1 MKNNKGLRLVN
12 QYTYIDILNA
22 YLDCRKHKRT
32 KKSAIAYELA
42 FEYNLMFLLDKINSG
57 EYEVGPS
64 HVFAIDKPKPR
75 EIWAAEFQDRIVH
88 HLIYNDIGP
97 FFEKRFVEDSFSCIK
112 GRGTLAASK
121 RVEKFARKATENWSK
136 SAWVLQIDI
145 ANYFVSISKDILW
158 SIIEKTIGNHNT
170 LTEKLLKQIVFND
183 VISNYIINST
193 RYFDEIPKHKTLFKV
208 KSNYGLPVGNLT
220 SQLFANIYLDGL
232 DKYIKHELKIKY
244 YARYVDD
251 AVLISRNRDELVN
264 SIDKINQ
271 WLQDNRELHL
281 QPNKIRIALITDG
294 INFVGRIIKPFYT
307 TTRPMIVD
315 NAKRS
320 FKNLRNDP
328 LNAHYFTS
336 ANSYLGI
343 FKHSNTYNLRKRLY
357 NIIGLPTIIG
367 TDANYSKIF
376 YIY

>member
-1 MKNNKGLRLVN
+1 M
-12 QYTYIDILNA
+12 
-22 YLDCRKHKRT
+22 
-32 KKSAIAYELA
+32 
-42 FEYNLMFLLDKINSG
+42 
-57 EYEVGPS
+57 
-64 HVFAIDKPKPR
+64 
-75 EIWAAEFQDRIVH
+75 
-88 HLIYNDIGP
+88 
-97 FFEKRFVEDSFSCIK
+97 
-112 GRGTLAASK
+112 
-121 RVEKFARKATENWSK
+121 
-136 SAWVLQIDI
+136 
-145 ANYFVSISKDILW
+145 
-158 SIIEKTIGNHNT
+158 
-170 LTEKLLKQIVFND
+170 
-183 VISNYIINST
+183 
-193 RYFDEIPKHKTLFKV
+193 
-208 KSNYGLPVGNLT
+208 
-220 SQLFANIYLDGL
+220 

-343 FKHSNTYNLRKRLY
+343 FKYSNTYNLRKRLY